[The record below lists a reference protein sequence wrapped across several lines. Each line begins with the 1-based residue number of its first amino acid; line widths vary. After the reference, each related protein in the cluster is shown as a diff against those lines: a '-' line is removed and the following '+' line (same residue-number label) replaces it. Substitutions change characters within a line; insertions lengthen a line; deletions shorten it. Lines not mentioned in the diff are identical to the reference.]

1 MENILCQRKEEITHL
16 NLSSAWLLK
25 PPKITKLLA
34 KLLAAITCIQ
44 IWLTP
49 GASSLWKK
57 GRAFFSLRP
66 LVLPPLEKSKKE
78 WSKRQNY
85 MNKLGDS
92 KWNLSGLKKS
102 LPNSIEKKRAIIDPT
117 HAQISIRRQCELIG
131 LNRSTYYLE
140 LAGESPLN
148 LMLMRLIDE
157 QYMKTPFYGYL
168 KITAWLRRQN
178 HPVNKKRVVRLMRLM
193 GLQAVFPGRKT
204 TIPVKAHKIYPYLLR
219 GLTITCPNQ
228 VWSTDITYI
237 PMVKG
242 FMYLAAVID
251 WYSRYVLSWTLS
263 NTLDGT
269 FCLEA
274 LEQALQRGTP
284 DIFNSDQGSQFTA
297 HTFTSRLAA
306 DNIRISMDG
315 RGRALDNIFVERLWR
330 TVKYEDIYLKNYENV
345 PALVDGLNR
354 YFSFYNEERLHQ
366 HLDYSTPEE
375 VHFDY

>member
-1 MENILCQRKEEITHL
+1 
-16 NLSSAWLLK
+16 
-25 PPKITKLLA
+25 
-34 KLLAAITCIQ
+34 
-44 IWLTP
+44 
-49 GASSLWKK
+49 
-57 GRAFFSLRP
+57 
-66 LVLPPLEKSKKE
+66 VL
-78 WSKRQNY
+78 
-85 MNKLGDS
+85 
-92 KWNLSGLKKS
+92 
-102 LPNSIEKKRAIIDPT
+102 IDPG
-117 HAQISIRRQCELIG
+117 HAQISIRRQCELLD
-131 LNRSTYYLE
+131 LNRSTYYRE
-140 LAGESPLN
+140 PAGESPFN

-178 HPVNKKRVVRLMRLM
+178 HLVNKKRVARLMRLM

-204 TIPVKAHKIYPYLLR
+204 TIPAKEHKIYPYLLR
-219 GLTITCPNQ
+219 GLAITRPNQ

-263 NTLDGT
+263 NTLEGT

-297 HTFTSRLAA
+297 HAFTSRLTAV
-306 DNIRISMDG
+306 NIRVSMDG

-345 PALVDGLNR
+345 PALTVGLNH
-354 YFSFYNEERLHQ
+354 YFAFYNEDRLHQ
-366 HLDYSTPEE
+366 HLGYSTPKE